1 MRHRAWRAGLLLAVA
16 LLSWGSAIYVL
27 RLHLLIGPARQPIN
41 IRWASGTDDAARQT
55 AETALNLGNGEERA
69 PGTWSYHLQDHSQDT
84 VRQIVTHPL
93 VADTFHIN
101 RQAFR
106 IVIDAP
112 DRPLWLRR
120 LLQLDLGP
128 AYALTALAIGLV
140 AVGLARRELAIGVTV
155 IRGLAG
161 VEPSIALALLCLGFV
176 LVRFYDIGQGVDENM
191 HFDQIARLARG
202 DWTLNSGLTM
212 VPGFHALVAA
222 LVWAGGGATES
233 SVRFVVFLISV
244 STVGAFHALARMLQ
258 PEEAGTRTLQ
268 FTILPILFPQFFLIY
283 TDVTSLLIVLLMF
296 GATVRSRYWLAGALG
311 LLSCLVRQDNV
322 IWVTFAVC
330 WSYLRDQGWTWPPLS
345 QLLTRYWTF
354 FGTSV
359 AFLLFVVANGGQV
372 ALGYDAASHPLGAV
386 HFTNIF
392 FLLFLSCFLFLPLWW
407 GHRRDVLALLR
418 NWRTW
423 LALPVLF
430 VVFWVGFVNDHPHNN
445 ERGDYFLSNAILML
459 FSSTAGLKLL
469 FFIPVAVAALCMA
482 AVPMNMPWRLLFP
495 FTTIFL
501 LPEWLV
507 VPRYYLIPLSL
518 FLLARTP
525 VTIWSERAQTI
536 LFLAGSTGVFLMIEW
551 KWGWL

>member
-1 MRHRAWRAGLLLAVA
+1 MRHRAWRAGLLLAMA
-16 LLSWGSAIYVL
+16 LLSWSSAVYVL
-27 RLHLLIGPARQPIN
+27 RQHLLIGPARQPIN
-41 IRWASGTDDAARQT
+41 IRWAPGTDDAARQS
-55 AETALNLGNGEERA
+55 AEAALQLGTGEERA
-69 PGTWSYHLQDHSQDT
+69 PGTWSYRLQDHSQDT
-84 VRQIVTHPL
+84 LQHIVTHPL

-120 LLQLDLGP
+120 LLQLDLAP
-128 AYALTALAIGLV
+128 AYALTAAAIGLV
-140 AVGLARRELAIGVTV
+140 AIGLARRELALGVTV

-161 VEPSIALALLCLGFV
+161 VEPAIALALLCVGFV

-202 DWTLNSGLTM
+202 DWTLNPGLTM

-222 LVWAGGGATES
+222 LVWAGGGATEA

-244 STVGAFHALARMLQ
+244 STVGAFHALGRMLQ
-258 PEEAGTRTLQ
+258 PEQAGTRTLQ
-268 FTILPILFPQFFLIY
+268 FALLPI
-283 TDVTSLLIVLLMF
+283 
-296 GATVRSRYWLAGALG
+296 
-311 LLSCLVRQDNV
+311 
-322 IWVTFAVC
+322 
-330 WSYLRDQGWTWPPLS
+330 
-345 QLLTRYWTF
+345 
-354 FGTSV
+354 
-359 AFLLFVVANGGQV
+359 
-372 ALGYDAASHPLGAV
+372 
-386 HFTNIF
+386 
-392 FLLFLSCFLFLPLWW
+392 
-407 GHRRDVLALLR
+407 
-418 NWRTW
+418 
-423 LALPVLF
+423 LF
-430 VVFWVGFVNDHPHNN
+430 VVFWAGFVNNHPHNN

-469 FFIPVAVAALCMA
+469 FFVPVAIGALCMA
-482 AVPMNMPWRLLFP
+482 AVPIPKPWRLLFP
-495 FTTIFL
+495 FTMIFL

-525 VTIWSERAQTI
+525 VTIWSERAQTT